1 MSKFTSLLAATA
13 VFAVPVGAQ
22 NAPAT
27 AQTAAPL
34 TAKRPNVILIV
45 SDDQGYADAGF
56 QGSKE
61 IPTPSLDALAQ
72 SGVICTQGY
81 VTFPVCSPSRA
92 AFLAGRHG
100 ARFGYDANP
109 DGNYKV
115 RSMAGLPLTEQTMGD
130 AMKAVGYKTGLIGKW
145 HLGSE
150 TYFHPNERGFD
161 EFFGF
166 LSGGH
171 KYMDWTPSSGYEAP
185 ILRNKEQVP
194 DANQKYLTD
203 LLSDEAV
210 AFVDRHQSE
219 PFFLYMAYNAPHTP
233 LQAPKQYLD
242 RVSKDLKGSRKT
254 YAAMVL
260 AMDDGIGRLRA
271 RLKELNLSDNTLIYF
286 ITDNGGAKGAAYN
299 NAPLRGRK
307 GEMWEG
313 GIRVPFVVSWP
324 NQIKAGGIYNQP
336 VSSLDFLPTAL
347 AAAGGADSGKPAG
360 DGVNLLPYLSGQ
372 TKGAPHDTLY
382 WRHHNGTFA
391 IREGDW
397 KLVQE
402 REGRFLF
409 NIAQDIDEKND
420 LLKSN
425 PQLAA
430 RLFQKWQTWNS
441 ANAAMI
447 PWSRVTVSTTVQS
460 AEEDD

>member
-1 MSKFTSLLAATA
+1 MNKYAPLLALATA
-13 VFAVPVGAQ
+13 FAVAARAQ
-22 NAPAT
+22 NAPA
-27 AQTAAPL
+27 QVQNPRPQ
-34 TAKRPNVILIV
+34 TAKRPNVIVIV

-56 QGSKE
+56 QGSTE
-61 IPTPSLDALAQ
+61 IKTPSLDALAQ
-72 SGVICTQGY
+72 SGVVCTNGY
-81 VTFPVCSPSRA
+81 VSFPVCSPSRA
-92 AFLAGRHG
+92 GFLSGRHG

-171 KYMDWTPSSGYEAP
+171 KYMDWKPSSGYEAP
-185 ILRNKEQVP
+185 LLRNKDEVP
-194 DANQKYLTD
+194 NANQKYLTD

-210 AFVDRHQSE
+210 AFVERHKSE

-233 LQAPKQYLD
+233 LQATPEYLD
-242 RVSKDLKGSRKT
+242 RVPKDLKGSRKT
-254 YAAMVL
+254 YAAMIL
-260 AMDDGIGRLRA
+260 SMDDGIGRLRA
-271 RLKELNLSDNTLIYF
+271 KLKELNLEKDTLVYF

-307 GEMWEG
+307 GQMWEG

-324 NQIKAGGIYNQP
+324 GQIPAGGRYTPP
-336 VSSLDFLPTAL
+336 VSSLDFMPTSL

-360 DGVNLLPYLSGQ
+360 DGVNLLPYLQGKIKS
-372 TKGAPHDTLY
+372 APHDKLY

-402 REGRFLF
+402 QEGRFLF
-409 NIAQDIDEKND
+409 NVAKDIGEQKD
-420 LLKSN
+420 LLKEN
-425 PQLAA
+425 PKIAA
-430 RLFQKWQTWNS
+430 RMFQDWQGWNS

-447 PWSRVTVSTTVQS
+447 PWSRITVSTTVKS
-460 AEEDD
+460 KDEDD